1 MTGIRLQ
8 QEESADLHLTPG
20 AEGRG
25 GKQGPGP
32 PYIYIYIYYWIIKC
46 GGDFLLKKGEFS

>member
-32 PYIYIYIYYWIIKC
+32 PYIYIYII
-46 GGDFLLKKGEFS
+46 G